1 MKSKIKSIF
10 TYKWKTNYCKQAAL
24 YLQGSE
30 VDWMLLLLISRDS
43 GKFTLVPVNDDAM
56 TKMREGWNEWVADK
70 EYSKKLEEYRNLISE
85 EE

>member
-1 MKSKIKSIF
+1 
-10 TYKWKTNYCKQAAL
+10 
-24 YLQGSE
+24 
-30 VDWMLLLLISRDS
+30 MLLLLISRDS

>member
-1 MKSKIKSIF
+1 MYKDIYTCVMKH
-10 TYKWKTNYCKQAAL
+10 
-24 YLQGSE
+24 
-30 VDWMLLLLISRDS
+30 
-43 GKFTLVPVNDDAM
+43 DDAM